1 MPSYPDRPSLQGD
14 RPTGSEQGVE
24 SPRSRLGVGVCVCVC
39 VCRAWR
45 VRGAAGWGVCVCVVL
60 LLLFSGWVVH
70 SLTAIPE
77 KSQGPS
83 AREPDTAALG
93 LSPGLLSRLLEP
105 GSCAGYSLH
114 NSRTR
119 APSLA

>member
-1 MPSYPDRPSLQGD
+1 MCVCACACAGRGESA
-14 RPTGSEQGVE
+14 EQQ
-24 SPRSRLGVGVCVCVC
+24 VGVCVCV
-39 VCRAWR
+39 
-45 VRGAAGWGVCVCVVL
+45 